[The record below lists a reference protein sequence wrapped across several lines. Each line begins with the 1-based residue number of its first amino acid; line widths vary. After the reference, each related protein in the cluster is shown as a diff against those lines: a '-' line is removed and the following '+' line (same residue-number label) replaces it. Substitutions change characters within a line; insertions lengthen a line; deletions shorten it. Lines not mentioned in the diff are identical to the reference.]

1 VQSFPEIQS
10 HASQLAATDDEL
22 KVSEIVDLLLGQG
35 IAHGASD
42 VHVEPTPSGLSVRYR
57 IDGVLQ
63 PVCTAPKEIDANI
76 VARIKV
82 MSDLLTY
89 RTDVPQEGRIDGAR
103 HGQDIDLRVSTF
115 PTIHGEKAVV
125 RIFDPAKR
133 EFAIHDL
140 GFPDEALDM
149 LVAHANRPQGVILL
163 TGPSGSGKTTTIYA
177 ALRMLVASGAGTRN
191 IVTVED
197 PVEYGIEGV
206 TQTQINLPADLTFAR
221 ALRSLLRQDPEVIM
235 VGEIRDGET
244 AGIAIEAG
252 LTGHMVIS
260 TVHSGTAC
268 GVFGRLLDMGIEPF
282 LITSSI
288 TLVAAQ
294 RLVRRLCD
302 TCKAQTNEEEAYAG
316 LHEHFDGAV
325 WTPVGC
331 DECVGTGYQ
340 GRPLLAEIL
349 TVEERIRGM
358 ILEKT
363 DVKALEDAAIQ
374 TGMVPL
380 LEHGISL
387 VRAGETST
395 AELRRVLVV

>member
-1 VQSFPEIQS
+1 MQSFPEIQS
-10 HASQLAATDDEL
+10 RVSELAATDGEL
-22 KVSEIVDLLLGQG
+22 KVSEIVDLLLRQG

-42 VHVEPTPSGLSVRYR
+42 VHVEPTPSGLGVRYR

-63 PVCTAPKEIDANI
+63 PVCTAPKEIDANV

-89 RTDVPQEGRIDGAR
+89 RTDIPQEGRIDGAR

-133 EFAIHDL
+133 AFAISDL
-140 GFPDEALDM
+140 GFPEDALDR
-149 LVAHANRPQGVILL
+149 LVAHATRPQGVILL

-177 ALRMLVASGAGTRN
+177 VLRMLVESGGGTRN

-235 VGEIRDGET
+235 IGEIRDAET

-252 LTGHMVIS
+252 LTGHLVIS

-282 LITSSI
+282 LITSSV

-302 TCKAQTNEEEAYAG
+302 ACKTQTDEDDAYAG
-316 LHEHFDGAV
+316 LREHFGTPV
-325 WTPVGC
+325 WTPTGC

-340 GRPLLAEIL
+340 GRTLLAETL

-358 ILEKT
+358 ILEKA
-363 DVKALEDAAIQ
+363 DVNALENAAVEI
-374 TGMVPL
+374 GMTPL
-380 LEHGISL
+380 LEHGVSL
-387 VRAGETST
+387 VRAGETSP